1 MKKDFQVS
9 DNKYLPWSDS
19 IAKSLWDDPG
29 RLHHA
34 LLLTGP
40 EGIGK
45 GAFAE
50 AMAARLLCE
59 KPTDHHACET
69 CDACRWYAAGNHP
82 DYRKITLEILDD
94 ESEGAPTARD
104 KKKAPPTQIRIEQIR
119 ALEDFVF
126 VGSHRQGRR
135 VIVIDP
141 ADALNQAASN
151 SLLKVLEEPPS
162 SVYFLL
168 VSSNPRRLIPTLR
181 SRCRHLVL
189 GLPSAEVAMLW
200 LKQKGA
206 KDPEGVLKFSGG
218 APLKALEQMEQGGWN
233 GIEQIFSALSRNGS
247 DPVSMAAQWE
257 SIIKGGQGI
266 DTEQLVDALQK
277 WLHDLAGA
285 CYNIPPHYLPGRSA
299 ELAGIASKCSPVRLQ
314 RFNRDLLKIRAT
326 ARHPLNPQLFLEDM
340 AARYVQATT
349 AGI

>member
-1 MKKDFQVS
+1 MS

-19 IAKSLWDDPG
+19 IAQSLWDDPG

-189 GLPSAEVAMLW
+189 GLPSAEVAMLRP
-200 LKQKGA
+200 QKGA
-206 KDPEGVLKFSGG
+206 KDPKGFSSFPVVRHSRRWSKWSRGAGMESNRFFCPLPQWFGSGVD
-218 APLKALEQMEQGGWN
+218 
-233 GIEQIFSALSRNGS
+233 GS
-247 DPVSMAAQWE
+247 TVE